1 MSLSS
6 TRRGFT
12 YCKVCPV
19 FSGDSCVKE
28 KKKKSCRCA
37 FFGCAWQLKM
47 VQFGHMTNIFFM
59 YSPTGA
65 FFFNSYIFIFLCNHQ
80 MFWVFFV
87 FLHSKYRKT
96 ATHFQIRVTK
106 LNERRC
112 DVWRS
117 WVTQHLGF
125 IHRHLNR
132 QDAVIYGSQVAS
144 EDERGF
150 LNAVRPCS
158 APIWVTCRPPQGH
171 LCHSLIQV
179 VSGLPFCLYD
189 IITCVP
195 VSGYRLKTG
204 YDHQFTAD
212 RVKAKIWR
220 LGLNFAFDQPEL
232 CVSFCKEY
240 F

>member
-28 KKKKSCRCA
+28 KKKEKLPLRI
-37 FFGCAWQLKM
+37 FW
-47 VQFGHMTNIFFM
+47 VRMTVKDGAVWTHDKHFFM

-158 APIWVTCRPPQGH
+158 APIWVTCRPPPRA
-171 LCHSLIQV
+171 S
-179 VSGLPFCLYD
+179 
-189 IITCVP
+189 
-195 VSGYRLKTG
+195 
-204 YDHQFTAD
+204 
-212 RVKAKIWR
+212 
-220 LGLNFAFDQPEL
+220 
-232 CVSFCKEY
+232 VSFSHPSSLRPPILFIWHHYMRPCVWVQTKDWIWSPVHSWQGQSKDLKVR
-240 F
+240 FTFCVRPTRTLCLFL